1 VQSPDGMPLRE
12 SDFDLSPTGPFQ
24 LPLSFGVV
32 PLNHDARRRVRII
45 AQART
50 SSGQVLVQRSA
61 LTGFL
66 PDTILRLPL
75 FLPNVCRGLECPT
88 GTTCRGD
95 APVCVTDEVR
105 TSDLAPLTPR
115 PDRGEFDGGYDLPFV
130 DGASFAPDAS
140 TDAAD
145 ARSDTSIDRSVDGMT
160 DSGPDYLPIPND
172 CAYPDGANGMRVM
185 IPTNAPRLIAPL
197 SLGHVTS
204 LQPTLRWERPAG
216 ADAVR
221 IELCADRACTRVIQ
235 SLENVTE
242 LSARPAMPLPAGRVV
257 FWRALPLT
265 SGMVSGPWSA
275 VWYFIT
281 PHSELGTDTSFQA
294 QTDFNGDG
302 FADVVYLETQ
312 LIIAASG
319 LPGYIYHGGA
329 LGLCYR
335 AQSRWYVADRASTV
349 GGDPYDTSIYE
360 ITGSGD
366 INGDG
371 FGDLISSTSAS
382 RSPRGFL
389 TVRYG
394 SPAGLDFAS
403 GRLTSVSSPANAYGF
418 GTRVRIIGDVNQ
430 DGYADVAV
438 SATSVGGITNSG
450 GVFVYLGS
458 ADGLNTTPAITILG
472 ATGEALGVDIAG
484 GGADFDGDGY
494 HDLAMARRGTMPGI
508 VIRRGTPS
516 GLAAMDEDVT
526 RNVTGSLATL
536 TSLSAADINGDGLSD
551 LAYLTAGES

>member
-1 VQSPDGMPLRE
+1 
-12 SDFDLSPTGPFQ
+12 
-24 LPLSFGVV
+24 
-32 PLNHDARRRVRII
+32 
-45 AQART
+45 
-50 SSGQVLVQRSA
+50 
-61 LTGFL
+61 
-66 PDTILRLPL
+66 
-75 FLPNVCRGLECPT
+75 
-88 GTTCRGD
+88 
-95 APVCVTDEVR
+95 
-105 TSDLAPLTPR
+105 
-115 PDRGEFDGGYDLPFV
+115 
-130 DGASFAPDAS
+130 
-140 TDAAD
+140 
-145 ARSDTSIDRSVDGMT
+145 
-160 DSGPDYLPIPND
+160 
-172 CAYPDGANGMRVM
+172 
-185 IPTNAPRLIAPL
+185 
-197 SLGHVTS
+197 
-204 LQPTLRWERPAG
+204 
-216 ADAVR
+216 
-221 IELCADRACTRVIQ
+221 
-235 SLENVTE
+235 
-242 LSARPAMPLPAGRVV
+242 
-257 FWRALPLT
+257 
-265 SGMVSGPWSA
+265 MVSGPSSA

-312 LIIAASG
+312 LLSSG
-319 LPGYIYHGGA
+319 VPGYIYHGGL

-349 GGDPYDTSIYE
+349 GGDPYDSSIYE

-389 TVRYG
+389 TVHYG
-394 SPAGLDFAS
+394 SPAGLDVVAVPS
-403 GRLTSVSSPANAYGF
+403 RLMSVSSPANAYGF

-450 GVFVYLGS
+450 GVFVYFGS
-458 ADGLNTTPAITILG
+458 AAGLATTPAITILG
-472 ATGEALGVDIAG
+472 ATGEVLGVDIAG

-494 HDLAMARRGTMPGI
+494 HDLAMARRGTRPGI

-551 LAYLTAGES
+551 LAYLTAIDSQTAGSGGIAAVFAGDRMTTLAMTAGWTRASPAGWVFIGAIRAADSTGDDAAEVLLVERTGTAPNFVFSPRIFLATRGPDIMLTQSNAAIGLSASGGAGNYVAAPGDINRDGRNDFALQAPFVQAYGYSGFTLLMGGDGGWSAGISTPIPVPVGMLGRPLRGKVFE